1 MEDRKNSVN
10 NLLDSLPMWSMGQKV
25 FYMNWRVAGG
35 KGSELEGML
44 RGSTVRRKAESSPVY
59 SRIPG

>member
-1 MEDRKNSVN
+1 MEERKNSVN

-25 FYMNWRVAGG
+25 FYMYWKVAGG
-35 KGSELEGML
+35 KGNELEGRL
-44 RGSTVRRKAESSPVY
+44 RGSTVRRKVEPSPVY